1 VTGIEAFAALRNGR
15 KVRRLS
21 WFNGLYA
28 FIQDSKIIVCRG
40 NDKKVQGTANIEQF
54 LKDDWEE
61 LT

>member
-1 VTGIEAFAALRNGR
+1 MTGTEAFAALRSGR

-21 WFNGLYA
+21 WFKDVYA
-28 FIQDSKIIVCRG
+28 LIQDSKIIVCRG
-40 NDKKVQGTANIEQF
+40 NDEKVQGTANIEQF